1 MVENRRMSKEL
12 NLIKVTHRL
21 YYISPPPEEKP
32 VNETSKGHWT
42 DGPEAQSSKARY
54 VSSSS
59 ISKSKQQEEKKN

>member
-1 MVENRRMSKEL
+1 MVENGRMSKEL
-12 NLIKVTHRL
+12 KPYQSHAPFIL
-21 YYISPPPEEKP
+21 YKPPPEEKP